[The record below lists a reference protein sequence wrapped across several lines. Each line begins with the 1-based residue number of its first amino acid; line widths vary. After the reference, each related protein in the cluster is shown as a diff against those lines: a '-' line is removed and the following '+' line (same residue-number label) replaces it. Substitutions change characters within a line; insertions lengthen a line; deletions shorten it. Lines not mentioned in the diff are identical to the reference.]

1 MTENDLLWMRYSI
14 EIAQIS
20 KGLCVGVVAI
30 RDNTLIYCAHNIE
43 NNSSSW
49 LDNFLKQVKENEKFD
64 NLYLSINTISEDG
77 DFDLNKLLRHI
88 AVNKIYIGLPDHK
101 LEQLYDF
108 DPLIK
113 LNIDRYPD
121 ELQKLIV
128 KQNYDYYMNSKQ
140 NIQYSPYYANVR
152 ISNLIIKELSALGIE
167 INKRDLET
175 HKKISALIEFI
186 LQKYKINSDELTLAI
201 NKILSKAFGE
211 KYSSYDYSQDIRSLS
226 LTWENNFYD
235 ICKKTFKTPLS
246 EQKILNVGVGS
257 GDEAKALFCDCRDI
271 IFVDIARQGLH
282 KIKSYMPFAKTL
294 CSRAENLLKLK
305 DNSYD

>member
-140 NIQYSPYYANVR
+140 
-152 ISNLIIKELSALGIE
+152 
-167 INKRDLET
+167 
-175 HKKISALIEFI
+175 
-186 LQKYKINSDELTLAI
+186 
-201 NKILSKAFGE
+201 
-211 KYSSYDYSQDIRSLS
+211 KYSI
-226 LTWENNFYD
+226 
-235 ICKKTFKTPLS
+235 
-246 EQKILNVGVGS
+246 
-257 GDEAKALFCDCRDI
+257 
-271 IFVDIARQGLH
+271 
-282 KIKSYMPFAKTL
+282 
-294 CSRAENLLKLK
+294 
-305 DNSYD
+305 